1 MKKLKNFFTNSFYLK
16 KLTRGSKYFSI
27 QDFDIALTEAQNVF
41 IKVPSNVDMKNPE
54 LVKTKT
60 DYLVNYLE
68 NEEFLPKL
76 KEKKQVH
83 VWVYN

>member
-1 MKKLKNFFTNSFYLK
+1 MKKLKNFFTNSYYLK

-41 IKVPSNVDMKNPE
+41 IKVPSTIDMKNPE

-68 NEEFLPKL
+68 NEGFLPKL